1 MNNPFFGAMG
11 GGNGFMQMVQ
21 QFKQFK
27 ANFQGDPKAEVE
39 KLLQSGKL
47 TQQQLNQLQ
56 QMAKNYDPKKY
67 GARMFMEHIR
77 GLSPDWG
84 FRCMGDVIALRNGE
98 IEIDG
103 KKLLTLE
110 AQLEP
115 TAEFVTLT
123 KKGQKIYSSIEIAPN
138 FAGTNEAYLFGL
150 GVTDSPASIGTEILQ
165 FAAQNPAASPFA
177 ARKQHKDNLFSEA
190 VEVAIEFEEV
200 EDDGPTLVERITQLF
215 KSNRDTDSAR
225 FADIHAAVEDIAWRL
240 SAYRD
245 ITDQRLLN
253 MAAQQTQDYA
263 ATDQRLQEFGTRLD
277 NTPEPAPR
285 RSPATN
291 TPADVLTD
299 C

>member
-1 MNNPFFGAMG
+1 MAKKAQKSKFFRVATAGATTDG
-11 GGNGFMQMVQ
+11 RNIE
-21 QFKQFK
+21 
-27 ANFQGDPKAEVE
+27 A
-39 KLLQSGKL
+39 S
-47 TQQQLNQLQ
+47 QLQ
-56 QMAKNYDPKKY
+56 EMAQTYDRNKY
-67 GARMFMEHIR
+67 GARIFIEHIR
-77 GLSPDWG
+77 GVNPEWG
-84 FRCMGDVIALRNGE
+84 FRAMGDVLAARTGE
-98 IEIDG
+98 VEIDG
-103 KKLLTLE
+103 QKRVTLE
-110 AQLEP
+110 VQIEP
-115 TAEFVTLT
+115 TAEFVALT
-123 KKGQKIYSSIEIAPN
+123 RKGQKIYGSIEIAPN
-138 FAGTNEAYLFGL
+138 FAGTDKAYLFGL

-225 FADIHAAVEDIAWRL
+225 FADIHAAVEDIAWRF

-277 NTPEPAPR
+277 TTPAPTPPR
-285 RSPATN
+285 DPATG
-291 TPADVLTD
+291 TPAAVMTD

>member
-1 MNNPFFGAMG
+1 MAKKAQSKFFRVATEGATTDG
-11 GGNGFMQMVQ
+11 RNIER
-21 QFKQFK
+21 
-27 ANFQGDPKAEVE
+27 A
-39 KLLQSGKL
+39 
-47 TQQQLNQLQ
+47 QLQ

-150 GVTDSPASIGTEILQ
+150 GVTDSPASLGTEILQ

-177 ARKQHKDNLFSEA
+177 SRKGAPENLFSEA
-190 VEVAIEFEEV
+190 IEVAIEFEEV
-200 EDDGPTLVERITQLF
+200 EEDGPSLLDKVKELF
-215 KSNRDTDSAR
+215 KSKRDNDTAR
-225 FADIHAAVEDIAWRL
+225 FADVHSAVEQVAGAASAAQGAAEQATGDLAALRQEFG
-240 SAYRD
+240 AYR
-245 ITDQRLLN
+245 T
-253 MAAQQTQDYA
+253 
-263 ATDQRLQEFGTRLD
+263 ATDQRLQEFGQRMD
-277 NTPEPAPR
+277 STPSPAPV
-285 RSPATN
+285 RSPATGN
-291 TPADVLTD
+291 TAGIQTD